1 MNPEDDGLK
10 ITEMPDG
17 SLQIEW
23 NPEDPR
29 WSIFNAMT
37 QEELQNFMT
46 EALQNKLRDDDDF

>member
-17 SLQIEW
+17 SLQLEW

-29 WSIFNAMT
+29 WSMFNAMT
-37 QEELQNFMT
+37 QEELQNFIV
-46 EALQNKLRDDDDF
+46 ESIEKKLENES